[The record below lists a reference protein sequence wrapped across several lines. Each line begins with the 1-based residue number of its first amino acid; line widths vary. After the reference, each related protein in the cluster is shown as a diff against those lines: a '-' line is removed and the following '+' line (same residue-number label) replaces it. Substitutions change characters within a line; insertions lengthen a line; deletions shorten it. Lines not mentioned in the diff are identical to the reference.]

1 MPLDLCS
8 VHRAVRYTTITL
20 PAEIDIA
27 NAGQVCEE
35 LLRALNSG
43 PPVLVVDMT
52 GTSFCAAAGI
62 DALMRARGRASA
74 AGIGLRVAVSA
85 PIVRRVLEMTGVD
98 HLIGV
103 YPGLDAALAGLPVPD
118 GSNDEPQPRQL
129 PGRGQTTADKLRR
142 DPGLPARG

>member
-1 MPLDLCS
+1 VSPEENAVPLDLCS

-52 GTSFCAAAGI
+52 GTSFCAAAGL

-85 PIVRRVLEMTGVD
+85 PIVRQVLKMTGVD
-98 HLIGV
+98 HLIDV
-103 YPGLDAALAGLPVPD
+103 YPGLDAALAGLPVVSPA
-118 GSNDEPQPRQL
+118 PRLVREAGRDRL
-129 PGRGQTTADKLRR
+129 PLD
-142 DPGLPARG
+142 